1 MNIPFD
7 ILIKMLEYEGNYNNF
22 LLLNKKLNLVFNNT
36 ELYAHYKKDIKSH
49 ILKINNLLQ
58 IYNNKINFFNKRLRL
73 YRDPEIYNSYDNM
86 NNLINIHANSRKI
99 ILKLI
104 NELNKEKIILNKK
117 IE

>member
-7 ILIKMLEYEGNYNNF
+7 ILVIILEYIGNYNNF

-36 ELYAHYKKDIKSH
+36 ELYTHYKKDIKSH

-73 YRDPEIYNSYDNM
+73 YRDPEIYNSYGNM
-86 NNLINIHANSRKI
+86 NNLINIHSNSRKT
-99 ILKLI
+99 ILKSM